1 MKPVSFVL
9 AVLLLFCALTA
20 LADPVWIDVRG
31 VDEHAKN
38 HIDDDVHIPLDALD
52 VEALA
57 AQYGKDAE
65 LKLYCRSGNRAGQ
78 AMALLEAAGFTNVT
92 NAGSIDN
99 VRTLR
104 GLAEQSATAEGAG
117 SQPPTIVTSPP
128 R

>member
-1 MKPVSFVL
+1 MKSVSFVL
-9 AVLLLFCALTA
+9 AVLLLFCARGA

-31 VDEHAKN
+31 VDEHAAN
-38 HIDDDVHIPLDALD
+38 HIDGDVHIPLDELD
-52 VEALA
+52 AVALA

-78 AMALLEAAGFTNVT
+78 AMAVLEAAGFTNVT
-92 NAGSIDN
+92 NAGGIAD

-104 GLAEQSATAEGAG
+104 GLAAQSPAPEGAG
-117 SQPPTIVTSPP
+117 AQPGTIVTSPA